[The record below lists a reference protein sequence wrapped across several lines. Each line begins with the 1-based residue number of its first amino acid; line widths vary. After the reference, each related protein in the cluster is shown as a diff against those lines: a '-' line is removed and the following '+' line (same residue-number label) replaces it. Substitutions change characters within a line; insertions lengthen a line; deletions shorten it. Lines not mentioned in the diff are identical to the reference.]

1 LVQRR
6 AVGGAMGLLVLVLLP
21 LLGVA
26 RFELV
31 NEECEALEEEEGKGK
46 M

>member
-1 LVQRR
+1 
-6 AVGGAMGLLVLVLLP
+6 MGLLVLVLLP

-31 NEECEALEEEEGKGK
+31 KEECETVEEEEGKGK

>member
-6 AVGGAMGLLVLVLLP
+6 AVGGATGLLVLVLLP

-31 NEECEALEEEEGKGK
+31 KEECGAVEEEEGKGE